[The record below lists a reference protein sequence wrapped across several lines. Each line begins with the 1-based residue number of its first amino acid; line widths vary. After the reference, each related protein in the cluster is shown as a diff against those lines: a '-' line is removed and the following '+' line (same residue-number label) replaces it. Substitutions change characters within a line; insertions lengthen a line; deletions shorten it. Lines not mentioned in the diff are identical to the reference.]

1 MSSDVSLTNLE
12 LEFSDTSDTQSLYIS
27 LKPRFRS
34 LENHLSSFFI
44 SDNIGGVDDGNTTL
58 IGSTFLSTI
67 NFTVANV
74 TCSESIQLSDTV
86 SLNADGNVSANSY
99 VLKYN
104 KGFEL
109 YGDNELVSKMDIEYY
124 IDDKNYSKELSDVRF
139 VTYGNFLSQITLYE
153 LQNVSQ
159 VSNIVSEYVTGW
171 FTNTHYITDVNFA
184 EQINVHKLIDESYL
198 DNYIL
203 TEYDNFE
210 DYITL
215 SNVNRIDTHV
225 GNILNTNNLNYY
237 DKNEVDSNFVSYAN
251 LPENVSAINASLQL
265 TNETFVEQ
273 KVTEL
278 ENTVVA
284 NFYYK
289 SNIDAFLNNQSA
301 NVSDLSNVLSSMY
314 YTKQNIDSLF
324 NSNDISDFEFF
335 QNSISTSL
343 NAYYD
348 KSNVDT
354 IVGSITE
361 NVQDIELNLNTEL
374 SFINANIFSLYSNV
388 SNSVQNISANV
399 ETLET
404 SHLSLQNYCEGNI
417 NDLFNTC
424 NILIA
429 DVSMVRDSF
438 SDYYDK
444 SNVDDMFQTLEQTK
458 LSSLQGNI
466 DVLNTTLSQNY
477 LSKTETDSILTDL
490 SSNIQSSHHTKFE
503 INTLFYD
510 KAYIDNAL
518 DTLNNNLGNID
529 SGNISVSLTN
539 YYEKSNIDDMFE
551 HYYTKGNVDTLLGDV
566 VRYSDLDA
574 VVQNVY
580 NKEEIGNIVANIS
593 SNITAGITTSQFE
606 DLLNPYLAVYS
617 TTQEISA
624 FYTPLSFLNLYYTKP
639 LADARFLNVNDVDS
653 MLSSLSFLKESEV
666 NLKLE
671 NYYDKADVDVLIAT
685 SLSNIASGG
694 NITINLDNY
703 LRESNAEAFYVKKEN
718 FGEYFTQSM
727 YKVDSQIESYLQDY
741 RTVDELNSL
750 FISNANVASLIN
762 DYMLSINDNIEHSF
776 YDKTNVDN
784 LFYKKTD
791 FDLDSYYLK
800 TESDVMFIH
809 VSEMGNLVKN
819 QYLQQTH
826 YDKTE
831 CNNLF
836 ITHTILNERLE
847 SLPTAANISG
857 EITGNLLLNYYNAS
871 TSNNLFVK
879 HSDFDSKISSYEL
892 QNRNDVNNRIN
903 ESLSNYYTTT
913 QIDNLYIGYD
923 DLPGIITQQG
933 LLTQI
938 NASSFINSSLNNFY
952 TKTESNNKFISY
964 DNFTQAL
971 IANSVATHSFVSN
984 QINSSFNDYY
994 NKTYMNDTFL
1004 SKAGFT
1010 SELSTYNLATTSTVN
1025 TLIDSKI
1032 ESYRDHISNGV
1043 NHDIEAYMRA
1053 KFGPQTEVI
1062 SYSGGGLVTKHYV
1075 DNIVNGINNTIE
1087 SFIEDDDTNAFL
1099 NKIQSYLNNGDLNFE
1114 LTNSLRTL
1122 LLGSYLDE
1130 SLEYNYVIRDLYNR
1144 VSSNNTFEITY
1155 NVDTSSWNGAVY
1167 SLHLELLS
1175 SPYNLADKTYVQNY
1189 LSTNNYVKTSDLGA
1203 YAKLSDVQS
1212 TYLNESKLQTF
1223 LEEKTYLKRN
1233 DILDLIQLYNNDSEY
1248 VDVNYLLTNQYMTE
1262 NKIDNKISQ
1271 ALSSSTFLNSTD
1283 LQVSIGDFIK
1293 INDVTTY
1300 LVEHEYLNENE
1311 IEDKIALL
1319 TNQYLREQDLTAL
1332 GVTESAINAKIS
1344 VALTPYVTK
1353 DSLTLLINDFVT
1365 DTQVDDKINQS
1376 VSDLVSTTTLVN
1388 EIHNAIMNIDY
1399 SNFATTQDYND
1410 MSNVVT
1416 TMQSNIELL
1425 NQGGFSTAN
1434 IIQDVTGNILTNVYT
1449 KSEIDSLMGN
1459 ISIESNTS
1467 CECNVS
1473 QMEWI
1478 SANINELSQDISN
1491 IQVSFLTKDNAQEL
1505 YLSKSEIFG
1514 NVNTYIHQDIEPK
1527 INIFQ
1532 FDIGNI
1538 RYVDIAS
1545 TDDDDI
1551 AYFFDDAEQENE
1563 HNSDNSIY
1571 FRFNGNSAT
1580 LDDNVLTIGSRIFIR
1595 TPAVY
1600 EGDLFGKNKHT
1611 RFNGI
1616 YVIEDIDTYDNIHL
1630 VSTYTYV
1637 KCKRSEDFKT
1647 FDTIRD
1653 SFIYVKSQLEGG
1665 VSNKT
1670 AGSSFIV
1677 TSPTQED
1684 ASTFVL
1690 DQSNIDVITLHHT
1703 NFGSLARQEH
1713 TDVNITGGTISI
1725 DTLKVNHIECS
1736 TGKTVS
1742 VLLPDSSTGTK
1753 FTVRSRDM
1761 ESGIDADNNVLFAV
1775 DGTGHTS
1782 AYQFNALS
1790 DKNLKKNIQTI
1801 ENPLELVNHLTGK
1814 TFEWNDETR
1823 NTKGVS
1829 YGFIAQEVGEHFP
1842 SLVDHTLN
1850 GHLSVDYAKVVSILV
1865 ESVKSIANYLEA
1877 SGITSGATVSNS
1889 QNNNV
1894 SQNNIVSQNNGNNT
1908 NTFNII
1914 QDVDIK
1920 STTTNV
1926 IGVGD
1931 NSKNIVTVDMASTP
1945 YDTIHIQELFGNS
1958 GNYTLFTNNGT
1969 NTLDKSKIHMNT
1981 TVLIKDCPEKKYNG
1995 VYIINDIQES
2005 VNSTFSR
2012 CTRVSNFKDF
2022 ANIHN
2027 SFVSVKP
2034 TGIYGGAGQLNP
2046 GLSFL
2051 CIEPVLSEQSTFGLD
2066 THAITFAGFGVNE
2079 LRTMSTQ
2086 DKENVHITGG
2096 NINIPSIQTNVITP
2110 LDDSSTVSVDLG
2122 GSSEYFKFEVKNNDE
2137 SVFSVNGRG
2146 VASAHTFYEPSDRN
2160 LKKNDVQIYDAIE
2173 LVRKLRG
2180 VTFDWKDNSR
2190 NKQSHPNY
2198 GFIAQEV
2205 NLHFPSLVDQRTDG
2219 LYAVDYSKVVAI
2231 LVEAVKDIGNMLNM

>member
-1 MSSDVSLTNLE
+1 MSNDVSLTNLE

-34 LENHLSSFFI
+34 LENNLSSFFI
-44 SDNIGGVDDGNTTL
+44 SDNIGDVDDGNTTS

-67 NFTVANV
+67 NFTVANI
-74 TCSESIQLSDTV
+74 TCSNSIQLSDTV
-86 SLNADGNVSANSY
+86 SLTADGSVSATSFILQN
-99 VLKYN
+99 N
-104 KGFEL
+104 KRFEL
-109 YGDNELVSKMDIEYY
+109 YEKNELVSKTDIEYY
-124 IDDKNYSKELSDVRF
+124 IDDNFYSKELSNVRF
-139 VTYGNFLSQITLYE
+139 VTYGNFLSQITLYD
-153 LQNVSQ
+153 LQNLSQ
-159 VSNIVSEYVTGW
+159 VSNIVSDYVTGW
-171 FTNTHYITDVNFA
+171 FANTHYITDVNFV
-184 EQINVHKLIDESYL
+184 EQKINHKLIDEDYL
-198 DNYIL
+198 ENYIL
-203 TEYDNFE
+203 TEYNNFE
-210 DYITL
+210 DYVSL

-225 GNILNTNNLNYY
+225 GNIINTNNLNYY
-237 DKNEVDSNFVSYAN
+237 NRIEVDANFVSYEN
-251 LPENVSAINASLQL
+251 LPENVSAISASLQL

-278 ENTVVA
+278 ENTVFT
-284 NFYYK
+284 NFYHK
-289 SNIDAFLNNQSA
+289 SNIDAFLNDQSA

-348 KSNVDT
+348 KSNIDVF
-354 IVGSITE
+354 IASLTE
-361 NVQDIELNLNTEL
+361 NVQNLDLNLNTEL
-374 SFINANIFSLYSNV
+374 SFIQENISSLYQLSSNV
-388 SNSVQNISANV
+388 NNYVQNVSANV
-399 ETLET
+399 ESLET
-404 SHLSLQNYCEGNI
+404 SYILLQNYCEGNI
-417 NDLFNTC
+417 NTLFDTC
-424 NILIA
+424 NILTN
-429 DVSMVRDSF
+429 DVSVVRDSF
-438 SDYYDK
+438 TDYYDK

-466 DVLNTTLSQNY
+466 DVLNTTLIQNY
-477 LSKTETDSILTDL
+477 FTKTETDFMITDL
-490 SSNIQSSHHTKFE
+490 NSYIQSTYHTKSE

-510 KAYIDNAL
+510 KAYIDNTL
-518 DTLNNNLGNID
+518 VTLNNTIENID
-529 SGNISVSLTN
+529 SGNVSLTLTN
-539 YYEKSNIDDMFE
+539 YYEKSNIDNMFDN
-551 HYYTKGNVDTLLGDV
+551 YYTKANVDTLLGDV
-566 VRYSDLDA
+566 VRDSDLNA

-580 NKEEIGNIVANIS
+580 NKEEIGNIVANLS
-593 SNITAGITTSQFE
+593 SNVTTGITTSQFE
-606 DLLNPYLAVYS
+606 DLLNPYLANYS

-624 FYTPLSFLNLYYTKP
+624 FYAPLSFLNTYYTKS
-639 LADARFLNVNDVDS
+639 LADARFVNVNDVDS
-653 MLSSLSFLKESEV
+653 IMSSLSFIKESEV

-671 NYYDKADVDVLIAT
+671 DYYDKGEINILIAT
-685 SLSNIASGG
+685 NVSNIASGG

-718 FGEYFTQSM
+718 FGEYFSQSM
-727 YKVDSQIESYLQDY
+727 YKVNSQIESYLQDY
-741 RTVDELNSL
+741 ETVNELNSR
-750 FISNANVASLIN
+750 FISNANVVSLMN
-762 DYMLSINDNIEHSF
+762 DYVVSITDNMENSF
-776 YDKTNVDN
+776 YDKTNVDS

-791 FDLDSYYLK
+791 LDLDSYYLK

-809 VSEMGNLVKN
+809 VSEMGNLVTN
-819 QYLQQTH
+819 QDLQQTH

-836 ITHTILNERLE
+836 ITHTMLNERLE
-847 SLPTAANISG
+847 SLPTAANISN
-857 EITGNLLLNYYNAS
+857 EISGTLLLNYYNAS
-871 TSNNLFVK
+871 TSDNLFVK

-923 DLPGIITQQG
+923 DFPGIITQQG

-938 NASSFINSSLNNFY
+938 NASSFINSSLNNYY
-952 TKTESNNKFISY
+952 TQTESNNKFIAY
-964 DNFTQAL
+964 DNFAQAL

-994 NKTYMNDTFL
+994 NKTYINDTFL

-1032 ESYRDHISNGV
+1032 ESYRDHLSNGV
-1043 NHDIEAYMRA
+1043 NHDIEAYMQA

-1075 DNIVNGINNTIE
+1075 DNIINGINNTIE
-1087 SFIEDDDTNAFL
+1087 SFIEDDDTNAIL
-1099 NKIQSYLNNGDLNFE
+1099 NKIQSYLNNGKLNSE

-1155 NVDTSSWNGAVY
+1155 NTDTSSWNGAVY

-1189 LSTNNYVKTSDLGA
+1189 LSTNNYVKTTDLGA
-1203 YAKLSDVQS
+1203 YAKISDIQS
-1212 TYLNESKLQTF
+1212 TYLVESQLKTF
-1223 LEEKTYLKRN
+1223 LEDETYLKRN
-1233 DILDLIQLYNNDSEY
+1233 DILDLIQLYNNDSDY
-1248 VDVNYLLTNQYMTE
+1248 VDVNYLVTNQYMKE
-1262 NKIDNKISQ
+1262 NQIDTKISQ
-1271 ALSSSTFLNSTD
+1271 ALSSSNFLNSTD
-1283 LQVSIGDFIK
+1283 LGDFIK

-1319 TNQYLREQDLTAL
+1319 TNQYLRKDDLTAL

-1344 VALTPYVTK
+1344 VALTPYVTSA
-1353 DSLTLLINDFVT
+1353 SLNSLINDFVT
-1365 DTQVDDKINQS
+1365 DTQVDNKINQS
-1376 VSDLVSTTTLVN
+1376 VSNLVSTTTLTN
-1388 EIHNAIMNIDY
+1388 EIHNAIISIDY
-1399 SNFATTQDYND
+1399 SNFATIQDLTD
-1410 MSNVVT
+1410 WSNTVT
-1416 TMQSNIELL
+1416 FIQSNIELL
-1425 NQGGFSTAN
+1425 NQGVFSNAN
-1434 IIQDVTGNILTNVYT
+1434 IIQDVTGNILINVYT
-1449 KSEIDSLMGN
+1449 KSEVDSLIGN
-1459 ISIESNTS
+1459 INVNNYESNA
-1467 CECNVS
+1467 S
-1473 QMEWI
+1473 QLEWI
-1478 SANINELSQDISN
+1478 SANINNLSQNINN
-1491 IQVSFLTKDNAQEL
+1491 IQDSFLTKDTAQEL

-1514 NVNTYIHQDIEPK
+1514 NVNTYIHQDIEPN

-1532 FDIGNI
+1532 MDIGNI

-1580 LDDNVLTIGSRIFIR
+1580 LDDNVLTIGSRILIR

-1600 EGDLFGKNKHT
+1600 EGDLLQQNKHT

-1647 FDTIRD
+1647 FDTIRN

-1670 AGSSFIV
+1670 AGSSFMV
-1677 TSPTQED
+1677 TSPIEED

-1690 DQSNIDVITLHHT
+1690 DQANIDVITIHHT

-1736 TGKTVS
+1736 TGKTIS
-1742 VLLPDSSTGTK
+1742 VLLPDSSTGAK
-1753 FTVRSRDM
+1753 FAVRSRDV
-1761 ESGIDADNNVLFAV
+1761 ESGVDADNNVLFAV

-1814 TFEWNDETR
+1814 TFEWKDETR

-1842 SLVDHTLN
+1842 SLVDQTLN

-1877 SGITSGATVSNS
+1877 SGITSGATVGNTS
-1889 QNNNV
+1889 QSTPTTTQHNGTP
-1894 SQNNIVSQNNGNNT
+1894 SSTQN

-1914 QDVDIK
+1914 QEVDIK
-1920 STTTNV
+1920 ATTTNV

-1931 NSKNIVTVDMASTP
+1931 KSKNIITVDMASTP

-1958 GNYTLFTNNGT
+1958 GNYTLFTNNGK
-1969 NTLDKSKIHMNT
+1969 NTLDKSEIHINT
-1981 TVLIKDCPEKKYNG
+1981 MVLIKDCAEKKYNG
-1995 VYIINDIQES
+1995 VYAINDIQES

-2027 SFVSVKP
+2027 AFVSVKP
-2034 TGIYGGAGQLNP
+2034 TGIYGGTGELNP

-2051 CIEPVLSEQSTFGLD
+2051 CIEPVLTDQSMFVLD

-2086 DKENVHITGG
+2086 DKENVNITGG

-2122 GSSEYFKFEVKNNDE
+2122 GSSEYFKFEVKNNEE

-2160 LKKNDVQIYDAIE
+2160 LKKNDVPIYDAIE

-2190 NKQSHPNY
+2190 NKQNHPNY

-2205 NLHFPSLVDQRTDG
+2205 NLHFPSLVDQRADG

-2231 LVEAVKDIGNMLNM
+2231 LVEAVKDIGNILNM